1 MAGLARPLLHI
12 CPRADWQ
19 ARDDVYRCASLVS
32 EGFIH
37 CSWPEQVVATASR
50 FFKGQRGLVL
60 LVIDAARVVPEI
72 RCEAAANGEMFPH
85 IYGPLN
91 ADAVI
96 EVLAFDPGVDG
107 SFALPDRL
115 R

>member
-1 MAGLARPLLHI
+1 VAGLARPLLHI
-12 CPRADWQ
+12 CPRADWE
-19 ARDDVYRCASLVS
+19 ARDSAYRCASLVS
-32 EGFIH
+32 ERFIH

-50 FFKGQRGLVL
+50 FFHAQRGLVL
-60 LVIDAARVVPEI
+60 LVIDPAGVVADI

-91 ADAVI
+91 ADAVVS
-96 EVLAFDPGVDG
+96 VLGFDPGVDG

-115 R
+115 